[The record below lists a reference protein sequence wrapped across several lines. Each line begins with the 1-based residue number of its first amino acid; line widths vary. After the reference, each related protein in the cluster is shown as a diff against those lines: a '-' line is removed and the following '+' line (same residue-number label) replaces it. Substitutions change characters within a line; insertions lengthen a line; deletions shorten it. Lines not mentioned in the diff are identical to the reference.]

1 MNYEELINRLIATR
15 EDHEKR
21 QLANESSIRPAFHSF
36 IQSVFA
42 LDKKH
47 QGYKLTIEEKEST
60 TEDRRIFY
68 DATVQ
73 KNGFRLG
80 VIENKDAKD
89 DLQTELASKAAS
101 HYDLTNAIFE
111 NGYEIWLIRD
121 GQVIDK
127 VVYFASGNPTNK
139 KYYAATIDLVAFSAL
154 IETFLTN
161 TSEQEQ
167 IYDEALHKF
176 EEKVPYWASVVK
188 KRIDTELK
196 KNSTFKEQFYGYYEQ
211 LKIAISEDLSLD
223 DVKEVL
229 TQHILTIDLFEEIV
243 GSNTFRRKNAI
254 AKIMDQLVDALD
266 PVLARNISQEVR
278 ASYKPLNRAI
288 DDVGGDVSHKVDVLK
303 SFYQHFYHSYNTD
316 DKDKL
321 GIVYTPTEIIN
332 FMVHASN
339 ILLKEFFGKR
349 IFDKDVNIL
358 DPCTGTGSFIVMI
371 MQYIYNSGGKANLTH
386 KFAEELLASELSIL
400 AYYVAVVH
408 IELMY
413 EELTGEFA
421 FFKNI
426 TYADT
431 LANKHAAQSYDE
443 KRELHRSLFDD
454 NTEQVRKQNSKTIQ
468 LIIGNP
474 PYRASQKSGNENKQS
489 NAYRYV
495 DGRIKSTYVA
505 NNNKQVASSVIDLY
519 DMYTRF
525 IRWASDRIKVSEK
538 DSEGMVAFI
547 TNRSYIDALSFNGFR
562 ASVAKEF
569 SHIYIVDLGGD
580 VRKGD
585 KSGNVFGIKTGVA
598 IVFFIK
604 SKKRFGGRGIYYCN
618 PFNEKRTAEYKLA
631 WLMNRR
637 EDNIL
642 DCTAISWEIIT
653 PNEKAYWLEQ
663 SDLFDDLIALG
674 DKGNKTKP
682 QNTLSL
688 FYLFS
693 LGISTNRADW
703 LYDIN
708 HERLAKKVAYFINEY
723 RTFFN
728 ESRNGNL
735 TKEDLKV
742 HLPRHI
748 QWSDGLKQNV
758 LMDSKPVTFDAT
770 KVVESLYRPFT
781 KKDFYY
787 EATVIERTYQ
797 MPKIFPTGKQ
807 GENLMI
813 CVLAPTQRIEFCA
826 LISNTLIDLNFF
838 RDPSQ
843 CFPLY
848 RYTQAGEKV
857 SNINPTYKAQFET
870 AGPLT
875 DEEMFAY
882 IYAML
887 HHRLYR
893 TTYEI
898 DLKQNLPSVP
908 VSPKVKGYVA
918 LGQQLMQL
926 HVHYETAKPY
936 PCQRVELIAPHPVI
950 KLKSDPDTGTIII
963 DSQTTLTDIPQEA
976 WDYKLGNKSAIDWV
990 LEGYSEK
997 KNVYTNLKNG
1007 AIADPNSALYTEY
1020 GYALYNF
1027 AEHKEELIDL
1037 VSRVI
1042 MVSLRTQ
1049 ELVKSISCLPLAPP
1063 K

>member
-21 QLANESSIRPAFHSF
+21 QLANENSIRPAFHSF

-60 TEDRRIFY
+60 AEGRRIFY

-80 VIENKDAKD
+80 VIENKDASD
-89 DLQTELASKAAS
+89 DLEKELASKTAS

-111 NGYEIWLIRD
+111 NGYEIWLIRE

-139 KYYAATIDLVAFSAL
+139 KYYASTVDLVAFSKL
-154 IETFLTN
+154 IKAFLTH
-161 TSEQEQ
+161 TSEQELF
-167 IYDEALHKF
+167 YKATLTKF
-176 EEKVPYWASVVK
+176 EQLVPYWASEVK
-188 KRIDTELK
+188 TRINAQLAT
-196 KNSTFKEQFYGYYEQ
+196 NSTFKEKFDSYYEE
-211 LKIAISEDLSLD
+211 LKVAISEDLSLD

-243 GSNTFRRKNAI
+243 KRSAFRRTNPI
-254 AKIMDQLVDALD
+254 AKIMDHLMDALD
-266 PVLARNISQEVR
+266 PVLADKISQEVR
-278 ASYKPLNRAI
+278 ASYRPLNRAI
-288 DDVGGDVSHKVDVLK
+288 DDLGDEMHYKVDVLK

-332 FMVHASN
+332 FMVHTSN
-339 ILLKEFFGKR
+339 LLLREFFGKR
-349 IFDKDVNIL
+349 IFDKGVNIL

-371 MQYIYNSGGKANLTH
+371 MQYICKNGGKANLPH
-386 KFAEELLASELSIL
+386 KFAEELLATELSIL
-400 AYYVAVVH
+400 AYYVAVIH
-408 IELMY
+408 IELAY
-413 EELTGEFA
+413 EELMGEFA

-431 LANKHAAQSYDE
+431 LANQFTAQSNTEQHD
-443 KRELHRSLFDD
+443 RQRTLFDD
-454 NTEQVRKQNSKTIQ
+454 NTKQVKLQNDKTIQ

-474 PYRASQKSGNENKQS
+474 PYRANQKHGNENKK
-489 NAYRYV
+489 NNVYRYV
-495 DGRIKSTYVA
+495 DSCVKATYVKH
-505 NNNKQVASSVIDLY
+505 NKGGKKLKVY

-525 IRWASDRIKVSEK
+525 VRWASDRIKVSDK
-538 DSEGMVAFI
+538 DGEGMVSFI
-547 TNRSYIDALSFNGFR
+547 TNRSYLDAVGFNGFR
-562 ASVAKEF
+562 ANVMQEF
-569 SHIYIVDLGGD
+569 SHVYVLDLGGD
-580 VRKGD
+580 MRKGD

-598 IVFFIK
+598 IAFFIK
-604 SKKRFGGRGIYYCN
+604 TKKKPGSQGIYYCN
-618 PFNEKRTAEYKLA
+618 PFGESDTGLSKLE
-631 WLMNRR
+631 WLANRW
-637 EDNIL
+637 DDDIL
-642 DCTAISWEIIT
+642 DCEAIKWHRIV
-653 PNEKAYWLEQ
+653 PNEKNYWLEQ
-663 SDLFDDLIALG
+663 SDLFTGLVALG
-674 DKGNKTKP
+674 DDQHKNSGEAE
-682 QNTLSL
+682 SL
-688 FYLFS
+688 FYLYS
-693 LGISTNRADW
+693 LGVATNRDAW
-703 LYDIN
+703 MYDIN
-708 HERLAKKVAYFINEY
+708 EKSLARKVNFFVDVYHRFIK
-723 RTFFN
+723 
-728 ESRNGNL
+728 NL
-735 TKEDLKV
+735 DVNQAKNKEDLKRNFPSSIKANRK
-742 HLPRHI
+742 LLNNIARG
-748 QWSDGLKQNV
+748 DK
-758 LMDSKPVTFDAT
+758 AT
-770 KVVESLYRPFT
+770 DLSFEERRIVPTLYRPFT
-781 KKDFYY
+781 KRYY
-787 EATVIERTYQ
+787 YYQAILSEEVYQ
-797 MPKIFPTGKQ
+797 MPKIFPIGKQ

-813 CVLAPTQRIEFCA
+813 CVLAPTQRVEFCA

-848 RYTQAGEKV
+848 RYTQDSEKV

-870 AGPLT
+870 AGSLT

-893 TTYEI
+893 STYAI

-908 VSPKVKGYVA
+908 VSPAVKEYVHF
-918 LGQQLMQL
+918 GQELMQL
-926 HVHYETAKPY
+926 HLNYETASPY
-936 PCQRVELIAPHPVI
+936 PCQRVDMTVDKPVA
-950 KLKSDPDTGTIII
+950 KLKSDSASGTIII
-963 DSQTTLTDIPQEA
+963 DSQTTLKDIPSEA
-976 WDYKLGNKSAIDWV
+976 WAYKLGNKSAIDWV

-1007 AIADPNSALYTEY
+1007 AIADPTSTLYTEY
-1020 GYALYNF
+1020 GYQLYNF

-1042 MVSLRTQ
+1042 TVSLRTE
-1049 ELVKSISCLPLAPP
+1049 ELIKGISALPLAPP